1 MMGHRPFGWARDL
14 ADGGSARSMATSA
27 DDGVVSP
34 EGMAA
39 KKHKKHKKEEMRCSE
54 YRTLR
59 LRFFVLFAF
68 FRGHLSSNAY

>member
-39 KKHKKHKKEEMRCSE
+39 KKHKKHKKEKKRIMPISR
-54 YRTLR
+54 R
-59 LRFFVLFAF
+59 LGILFVLFAF
-68 FRGHLSSNAY
+68 SRG